1 MTEKMNLTDC
11 EPEEIC
17 RTAAPEPAPGELT
30 YAVANLQ
37 GIGRRERQEDSFA
50 FGQAMEQSEI
60 KEKGLLFVVADGMG
74 GMNGGWLAGD
84 TAVKSLLSDY
94 EKIDLKADIPSQLA
108 LAVSAA
114 GDRVYGKLRGEG
126 GSTVVAA
133 VIYDE
138 KLYFASV
145 GDSFAYLLRNRQLV
159 RLNLSHNLLNE
170 AYAYTIM
177 CGSLDPEPAR
187 STPQKEALTQFLG
200 MGQQDEIDC
209 NIKPIRLR
217 PGDVI
222 MLCSDGVAGVLDEQC
237 LTDCLSYGIPA
248 DMCSALEENIRDVNN
263 RYQDN
268 YTALIVQ
275 CRKNFEGEE
284 K

>member
-1 MTEKMNLTDC
+1 MAEKLNLTDC

-17 RTAAPEPAPGELT
+17 RTVAPEPLPEELAYT
-30 YAVANLQ
+30 VANLQ

-74 GMNGGWLAGD
+74 GMNGGWLASD
-84 TAVKSLLSDY
+84 TVVKSLLSDY

-108 LAVSAA
+108 RAVCAA
-114 GDRVYGKLRGEG
+114 GDRVYGQLRGEG

-133 VIYDE
+133 VIYGD

-145 GDSFAYLLRNRQLV
+145 GDSFAYLLRNRRLV

-170 AYAYTIM
+170 GYADTIIS
-177 CGSLDPEPAR
+177 GSLDPEPAR
-187 STPQKEALTQFLG
+187 SIPQKEALTHFLG
-200 MGQQDEIDC
+200 MGRQDEIDC

-222 MLCSDGVAGVLDEQC
+222 MLCSDGVAGVLGEEC
-237 LTDCLSYGIPA
+237 LSDCLSHGTPA
-248 DMCSALEENIRDVNN
+248 DMCASLEGNIRAVNS

-275 CRKNFEGEE
+275 CRMKN
-284 K
+284 

>member
-1 MTEKMNLTDC
+1 MAENIKTKDC
-11 EPEEIC
+11 EQESIC
-17 RTAAPEPAPGELT
+17 TTAAPGPGSGELT
-30 YAVANLQ
+30 YKVANLQ

-60 KEKGLLFVVADGMG
+60 KEKGLLFIVADGMG

-94 EKIDLKADIPSQLA
+94 GKINLKEDIPSQLA
-108 LAVSAA
+108 RAVCAA
-114 GDRVYGKLRGEG
+114 GDRVYEKLKGEG

-145 GDSFAYLLRNRQLV
+145 GDSFAYLLRNHRLV

-170 AYAYTIM
+170 GYADTIIS
-177 CGSLDPEPAR
+177 GSLDPEPAR
-187 STPQKEALTQFLG
+187 SIPQKEALTQFLG
-200 MGQQDEIDC
+200 MGRQDGIDR
-209 NIKPIRLR
+209 NIKPIKLL

-237 LTDCLSYGIPA
+237 LTDCLSHGIPV
-248 DMCSALEENIRDVNN
+248 DMCAALEENIRAVNS

-275 CRKNFEGEE
+275 CRIGI
-284 K
+284 

>member
-1 MTEKMNLTDC
+1 MDEELKLTGC

-17 RTAAPEPAPGELT
+17 RTAAPEPLPEELT

-50 FGQAMEQSEI
+50 FGQAIEQPEI
-60 KEKGLLFVVADGMG
+60 KEKGLLFVLADGMG
-74 GMNGGWLAGD
+74 GMYGGELASD
-84 TAVKSLLSDY
+84 TVVRSILSDY
-94 EKIDLKADIPSQLA
+94 DKIDLRADIPSQLA
-108 LAVSAA
+108 RAVCAA
-114 GDRVYGKLRGEG
+114 GDRVYEKLGGEG

-133 VIYDE
+133 VIYGE
-138 KLYFASV
+138 ELYFASV

-200 MGQQDEIDC
+200 MGRQDEIDR
-209 NIKPIRLR
+209 NIKPIKLF

-222 MLCSDGVAGVLDEQC
+222 MLCSDGVAGFLDEAC
-237 LTDCLSYGIPA
+237 ITDCLSHGMPE
-248 DMCSALEENIRDVNN
+248 DMCAALEESIKAVNS
-263 RYQDN
+263 RFQDN

-275 CRKNFEGEE
+275 CKIEN
-284 K
+284 